1 MYISCNRLKKYIDNP
16 ATIDWLKVWDTFTI
30 RTAEVDGVVQKGS
43 DMKDV
48 VVAQITSC
56 ETHPTKEKYHILK
69 VTDGK
74 QEYNILCGAPNVR
87 VGLKAP
93 LVKVGGMVSGFEI
106 TEKKI
111 AGVLS
116 QGMLCAMD
124 ELGIGSDH
132 EGILELPEDAPGGK
146 D

>member
-56 ETHPTKEKYHILK
+56 ETHPTKE
-69 VTDGK
+69 
-74 QEYNILCGAPNVR
+74 NI
-87 VGLKAP
+87 
-93 LVKVGGMVSGFEI
+93 I
-106 TEKKI
+106 Y
-111 AGVLS
+111 
-116 QGMLCAMD
+116 
-124 ELGIGSDH
+124 
-132 EGILELPEDAPGGK
+132 
-146 D
+146 